1 MGENSKI
8 EWCDHTFNPWI
19 GCTKVSPACANC
31 YAEAYARR
39 VGGPVWGNGEPRRRT
54 SEAYWRKP
62 KAWNRKAEG
71 ASVRPKVFCAS
82 LADVFDAEIPAD
94 WRLDLWRLIASTRD
108 LDWLLLTKRPENI
121 ARMLPAGWGDGWPN
135 VWIGTTVENQK
146 QANRR
151 VPPLLDVPAARR
163 FLSVEPMLGAINLRG
178 LWNCSGWDEDVR
190 ADVLTG
196 EWWTSPY
203 QEEPYR
209 TAAKIHWVICG
220 GESGPGARPL
230 DPASVRSL
238 RDQCLGAGVPFL
250 FKQWGELAPGE
261 CADAAPTKTEDVAY
275 LEDGDWRFER
285 LTPRESAEMNYD
297 VEPDVYRLGK
307 AKSGRLLDGE
317 LWDQRP

>member
-31 YAEAYARR
+31 YAEGYARR
-39 VGGPVWGNGEPRRRT
+39 VGGPAWGNGEPRRRT

-62 KAWNRKAEG
+62 KAWSRKAEG

-94 WRLDLWRLIASTRD
+94 WRQDLWRLIASMRD

-121 ARMLPAGWGDGWPN
+121 TRMLPTGWGDGWPN
-135 VWIGTTVENQK
+135 VWLGTTVENQK
-146 QANRR
+146 QANQRI
-151 VPPLLDVPAARR
+151 PPLLDVPAARR
-163 FLSVEPMLGAINLRG
+163 FLSVEPMLGAIALRN
-178 LWNCSGWDEDVR
+178 LWNCYGWDEDVR
-190 ADVLTG
+190 ADALTG
-196 EWWTSPY
+196 EWWTSRY

-209 TAAKIHWVICG
+209 TDAKIDWVICG

-230 DPASVRSL
+230 DPEWVRSL

-250 FKQWGELAPGE
+250 FKQWGEWAPGE

-275 LEDGDWRFER
+275 LEDGDWHFER